1 MYEESNNIND
11 KLKKR
16 IASKI
21 INKNTQNQTNIIRAE
36 ICDHKLKLTLL
47 NILIIIIFLIMIH
60 RFIIKP
66 YFFDYKEN
74 NILLFHKIIKKYY
87 NKYTSS
93 KHIFLFILFIL
104 IIIIFISL
112 NIEILQNIGIVL
124 LITFITA
131 IAQEGEEF
139 LLGAL
144 FSGISVYIFIRIK
157 TYFGNNNYK
166 LDKCGD
172 NIFTIIKK
180 KFNIN
185 N

>member
-11 KLKKR
+11 KLKKI

-21 INKNTQNQTNIIRAE
+21 INKNTQYQANIIRAE

-47 NILIIIIFLIMIH
+47 NILIIIIILIMIH

-93 KHIFLFILFIL
+93 KNIFLFILFVL

-157 TYFGNNNYK
+157 TYFVNNNYK

-180 KFNIN
+180 KFNIHN
-185 N
+185 